1 MKKLNR
7 RYVLLAMLLLLG
19 ASVSRAETAATPPAG
34 AGAMVEPGAV
44 LPPRVFVL
52 PVAGPI
58 DKSMLYVFRRAF
70 RDAASIKPS
79 AVIMELNTPGGAL
92 TETREIIDWIR
103 SLQRQGCPVYAY
115 VNPDALSAGAMI
127 SLATKGIFM
136 SGAATIGSAMP
147 IAMSPVGG
155 VQELPADI
163 NEKMLSAVRAMVI
176 GLCQENGHRE
186 DIAVAMVDINH
197 PDVIIDGEVI
207 CPKGQILNLTARD
220 ATRVSEDDGRPI
232 LAKGMTDDLA
242 GVLAMI
248 GMPDAYVQRFSQTRS
263 ERLARWITAIGPLL
277 FSLAVLA
284 FVIEY
289 HTPGFGVFGFSGIA
303 LLAVYFFGHYVAG
316 LAGMEE
322 LALILLGLILL
333 SVEIFLIPGFGVTG
347 IAGIALLILGG
358 GMAIIPHIP
367 DAPPLS
373 GLDPVTW
380 DSFLPSVFRQLLISM
395 VIIAGGIFM
404 LHKYLPRTKLYR
416 AFVLD
421 SDMAASKGFVS
432 VDVEAQQ
439 ALLGQVG
446 VAYTLLR
453 PAGTAVIG
461 GRRVD
466 VISNGDFI
474 AKGSRVRVIAC
485 QGTAVVVEKS
495 DSDGADNSVGGGEK
509 NEDG

>member
-1 MKKLNR
+1 MNAMFR
-7 RYVLLAMLLLLG
+7 RYLLPAMLLLLG
-19 ASVSRAETAATPPAG
+19 VNLSRAETAVSAADPNP
-34 AGAMVEPGAV
+34 
-44 LPPRVFVL
+44 PPRVFVL
-52 PVAGPI
+52 PVTGPI

-70 RDAASIKPS
+70 QEAASIKPN

-127 SLATKGIFM
+127 SLATKSIFM
-136 SGAATIGSAMP
+136 SGGAIIGSAMP
-147 IAMSPVGG
+147 IAVSPTGG
-155 VQELPADI
+155 VQELSDAL
-163 NEKMLSAVRAMVI
+163 NEKMLSAARAMVV

-186 DIAVAMVDINH
+186 EIAVAMVDINH
-197 PDVIIDGEVI
+197 PDVVIDGEII

-220 ATRVSEDDGRPI
+220 ATRVSQDDGRPL
-232 LAKGMTDDLA
+232 LAKGMTDELA

-248 GMPDAYVQRFSQTRS
+248 GMSDAQVQYFNQTQV

-303 LLAVYFFGHYVAG
+303 LLALYLFGHYVAG

-333 SVEIFLIPGFGVTG
+333 AVEIFFIPGFGVTG
-347 IAGIALLILGG
+347 VTGIALLIIGG
-358 GMAIIPHIP
+358 GLAIIPHIP
-367 DAPPLS
+367 DVPPLS
-373 GLDPVTW
+373 GLEPVTW
-380 DSFLPSVFRQLLISM
+380 DSFLPGVFRQFLISL
-395 VIIAGGIFM
+395 VIIGGGIFI
-404 LHKYLPRTKLYR
+404 LHKYLPRTRLYR
-416 AFVLD
+416 SFVLAN
-421 SDMAASKGFVS
+421 DMSASEGFVS

-439 ALLGQVG
+439 ALLGQDG

-453 PAGTAVIG
+453 PAGTAVID

-485 QGTAVVVEKS
+485 QGTAVVVEKI
-495 DSDGADNSVGGGEK
+495 DETDADQGTAGAEK
-509 NEDG
+509 SGDA